1 MIKKILLVMVSL
13 FLLGCSHQDEAQIEM
28 NPTTMAPL
36 LNASYQANSAHKDIY
51 VKGTPEYRTRY
62 NFNLYEDFSAEVEMI
77 YESAGKNVS
86 FLSDR
91 RLLIYDESK
100 QFYTFSTEFIENNE
114 LIKEYYIIDF
124 DRHFPRVSITSQ
136 NPNLSDPDDLQA
148 ASFYLEKIK

>member
-1 MIKKILLVMVSL
+1 MVSL

-51 VKGTPEYRTRY
+51 VKGTPEYKIRY

-77 YESAGKNVS
+77 FESAREDVS
-86 FLSDR
+86 FLGDR
-91 RLLIYDESK
+91 SLLIYDESN

>member
-1 MIKKILLVMVSL
+1 MVSL

-36 LNASYQANSAHKDIY
+36 LNASYQANSAYKDIY

-77 YESAGKNVS
+77 YESAREDVS
-86 FLSDR
+86 FLGDR
-91 RLLIYDESK
+91 SLLIYDESN
-100 QFYTFSTEFIENNE
+100 QFYTFSTEFIENNG